1 MTAEI
6 RPDAEPQDPPFTRF
20 RSAVRRLYFGSSVRS
35 RRWRVG
41 LLAFDFVAI
50 AYFFASILFGLN
62 GTDHRLDYLIG
73 AVMLADY
80 LLRLAAANRPL
91 KAMVG
96 FMALADAVVIVSLFA
111 SAVVEGL
118 AMLLVVR
125 LLRLLRSYHLIRELQ
140 GHMPFFRRNEQVI
153 QALVN
158 LTVFIFVVSAAVHV
172 LEQGRNP
179 HINSYLD
186 ALYYTVSTLTTT
198 GFGDIT
204 MTDTYGRMLT
214 ILIMIV
220 GVGLFLRLVQTIF
233 RPLKVIHK
241 CPECG
246 LNRHDPDAVH
256 CKHCGIAL
264 NIPTE
269 GDWR

>member
-1 MTAEI
+1 MTAET

-20 RSAVRRLYFGSSVRS
+20 RSAVRRLYFGSSARS
-35 RRWRVG
+35 RRWRMG
-41 LLAFDFVAI
+41 LLLFDFLAI
-50 AYFFASILFGLN
+50 GYFFASILFGLN
-62 GTDHRLDYLIG
+62 GTDHRLDYIIG

-80 LLRLAAANRPL
+80 LLRLAAASRPL
-91 KAMVG
+91 KAMVS
-96 FMALADAVVIVSLFA
+96 FMALADAVVIASLFA

-118 AMLLVVR
+118 ALLLVVR
-125 LLRLLRSYHLIRELQ
+125 MLRLLRSYHLIRELQ

-172 LEQGRNP
+172 LEKGRNP
-179 HINSYLD
+179 GINTFLD
-186 ALYYTVSTLTTT
+186 ALYFTVTTLTTT
-198 GFGDIT
+198 GFGDII
-204 MTDTYGRMLT
+204 MTDEYGRLLT

-233 RPLKVIHK
+233 RPLKVAHK

-246 LNRHDPDAVH
+246 LSRHDPDAVH
-256 CKHCGIAL
+256 CKHCGISL